1 MTMTEKTVDEQIAPL
16 RADIRR
22 LGNLLGMIIKE
33 QEGNDIFNLVEQIR
47 ADAKA
52 RRAGDT
58 EAAERLKTTIRATN
72 LTQKRMLIKAFSN
85 YLQLINIAEDQH
97 RIRTI
102 RERELAQRLGESV
115 ESAVAEL
122 RARGFSASQVR
133 DMLHKIRVR
142 LVLTAHPSEAKR
154 QEVLIKLRDIATMM
168 HLQESTTLLPRE
180 QRRVIDDILR
190 RIEQLWQIQPTR
202 TTRATVAEEVDAGI
216 YFITQVIM
224 NSLIDIYDTLKFVLT
239 DHYPDED
246 WSDLPPLLSFA
257 SWMGGDRDG
266 NPNVTAEV
274 TLKTLETMRRAARQ
288 VYLADI
294 AYLRDRLT
302 QSQQEVNIAPDLIEK
317 WQKENQHTRYPDEFY
332 RTVMDAIYY
341 RLEADLYKSGA
352 ELLADLQQVRDSL
365 RDNNSPH
372 SADGT
377 LSWLIRK
384 VELFGLHLAP
394 LDIREDARLHASA
407 INEIFAHY
415 GIATDFSALSEA
427 EKNAIL
433 EREITN
439 PRPLFPIHPQFSE
452 ETNRVIAT
460 WRMVAQ
466 AHQQYSPM
474 VIDCY
479 IASMSQ
485 HASDILTMLLF
496 AKEVGIAD
504 DIDLVPLFE
513 TVDDLQRAPSVM
525 RALFN
530 MPVYRDHLSQRRT
543 PDGHLRQ
550 QIMIGY
556 SDSNKDG
563 GYIASNWNL
572 YVAQE
577 IIAEVCGQHG
587 VAVQFFHGRG
597 GSIGRGGGPTNQ
609 AIRSQPAHAFHGE
622 IKITEQGEVI
632 AYRYSNSAIAYRHLS
647 HVVHAVLLAM
657 SDQDNHFIRPEWRE
671 AMNTLSEHGQ
681 YAYRAFVYETEGF
694 YEYWQQATPINELA
708 MMPIGSRP
716 AKRRPGGLE
725 SVRAIPW
732 VFSWMQSR
740 AIIPSWYGV
749 GYALAT
755 YCDSHPNGLQTL
767 QTMYQQWDFFRNLI
781 ENMELDV
788 VKADMG
794 IAELYSELVDDS
806 DLRHKIFAQIKSE
819 HARAWDYIC
828 KVTGQHEPLAK
839 TPIMLRSIARRNPY
853 VDPLN
858 FIQVELLRQLRS
870 SVPDTD
876 DYRAILRETL
886 ATINGI
892 AAGMKTTG

>member
-1 MTMTEKTVDEQIAPL
+1 MTTEKTIDEQIAPL

-22 LGNLLGMIIKE
+22 LGNLLGAIIKE
-33 QEGNDIFNLVEQIR
+33 QEGEAIFNLVEQVR

-52 RRAGDT
+52 RRVGDT
-58 EAAERLKTTIRATN
+58 EAAERLKATIRATN
-72 LTQKRMLIKAFSN
+72 IHQKRMLIKAFGN

-102 RERELAQRLGESV
+102 RERELAGRLGESI

-122 RARGFSASQVR
+122 KTQGVSGAEVR
-133 DMLHKIRVR
+133 EMIEKIRVR

-154 QEVLIKLRDIATMM
+154 QEVLIKIRDIATMM
-168 HLQESTTLLPRE
+168 NLQESTTLLPRE
-180 QRRVIDDILR
+180 QRRVMDDVLR

-202 TTRATVAEEVDAGI
+202 TTRATVAEEVDAGV

-224 NSLIDIYDTLKFVLT
+224 NSLIEIYDTLKFVLSY
-239 DHYPDED
+239 HYPDMD

-266 NPNVTAEV
+266 NPNVTPEV

-302 QSQQEVNIAPDLIEK
+302 QSQQEVTIAPDLTEK
-317 WQKENQHTRYPDEFY
+317 WYNENQTTRYPDEFY
-332 RTVMDAIYY
+332 RTVMDGIYY

-352 ELLADLQQVRDSL
+352 ELLADLEQVRDSL

-372 SADGT
+372 SSDGT
-377 LSWLIRK
+377 LGWLIRK

-394 LDIREDARLHASA
+394 LDVREDARLHATA
-407 INEIFAHY
+407 INEMFAHY
-415 GIATDFSALSEA
+415 GISPNFSALSEA
-427 EKNAIL
+427 EKIAIL

-439 PRPLFPIHPQFSE
+439 ARPLFPLNPHFSE
-452 ETNRVIAT
+452 ETNRVINT

-485 HASDILTMLLF
+485 RASDVLTLLLF

-513 TVDDLQRAPSVM
+513 TVDDLQRAPDVM
-525 RALFN
+525 QTLFTNRA
-530 MPVYRDHLSQRRT
+530 YHDHLLQRRT

-572 YVAQE
+572 YLAQE
-577 IIAEVCGQHG
+577 TIAEVCGQYG
-587 VAVQFFHGRG
+587 VSVQFFHGRG

-632 AYRYSNSAIAYRHLS
+632 AYRYSNGAIAYRHLS
-647 HVVHAVLLAM
+647 HVVHAVLVAL
-657 SDQDNHFIRPEWRE
+657 SDHENHIIRPEWRK

-716 AKRRPGGLE
+716 AKRRAGGLE
-725 SVRAIPW
+725 AIRAIPW

-755 YCDSHPNGLQTL
+755 YCDAHPNGLETL

-819 HARAWDYIC
+819 HARAWNYIC
-828 KVTGQHEPLAK
+828 MVTGQHEPLAK
-839 TPIMLRSIARRNPY
+839 MPVILRSIARRNPY

-858 FIQVELLRQLRS
+858 FVQVELLRQLRS
-870 SVPDTD
+870 SAPDTD
-876 DYRAILRETL
+876 DYRAVLRETL
-886 ATINGI
+886 ATVNGI

>member
-1 MTMTEKTVDEQIAPL
+1 MTTEQSIDERIAPL

-22 LGNLLGMIIKE
+22 LGNLLGTIIQE
-33 QEGNDIFNLVEQIR
+33 QEGEAIFNLVEQVR

-52 RRAGDT
+52 RRGGDS
-58 EAAERLKTTIRATN
+58 EAAERLKATIRATT
-72 LTQKRMLIKAFSN
+72 LPEKRMLIKAFGN
-85 YLQLINIAEDQH
+85 YLQLINIAEEQH

-102 RERELAQRLGESV
+102 RERELVSNLGESI
-115 ESAVAEL
+115 ESAVGEL
-122 RARGFSASQVR
+122 KASGRSAIQIR
-133 DMLHKIRVR
+133 DMLEKIRVR

-168 HLQESTTLLPRE
+168 NLQESTQLLPRE
-180 QRRVIDDILR
+180 QRRVNDDILR

-202 TTRATVAEEVDAGI
+202 TTRATVAEEVESGV

-224 NSLIDIYDTLKFVLT
+224 NVLIEIYDALQHVLEEN
-239 DHYPDED
+239 YPDED

-266 NPNVTAEV
+266 NPNVTPEV
-274 TLKTLETMRRAARQ
+274 TLKTLQTMRRAARNA
-288 VYLADI
+288 YLGDI

-302 QSQQEVNIAPDLIEK
+302 QSQQEVKIAPDLMEK
-317 WQKENQHTRYPDEFY
+317 WREENLNTRYPDEFY
-332 RTVMDAIYY
+332 REVMDAIYY

-352 ELLADLQQVRDSL
+352 ELLADLHQVQASL
-365 RDNNSPH
+365 KANNSKH
-372 SADGT
+372 SAQGT
-377 LSWLIRK
+377 LGWLIRK
-384 VELFGLHLAP
+384 VQLFGLHLAP
-394 LDIREDARLHASA
+394 LDVREDARLHATA
-407 INEIFAHY
+407 LTEMFAHY
-415 GIATDFSALSEA
+415 GISENFSALPESE
-427 EKNAIL
+427 KIAIL
-433 EREITN
+433 QREITN
-439 PRPLFPIHPQFSE
+439 PRPLFPLNPNFSE
-452 ETNRVIAT
+452 GTNRIIAT
-460 WRMVAQ
+460 WRMVGE
-466 AHQQYSPM
+466 AHRLYSPA
-474 VIDCY
+474 VIDCF
-479 IASMSQ
+479 ITSMSQ
-485 HASDILTMLLF
+485 QASDVMTMLLF
-496 AKEVGIAD
+496 ATEVGVAD
-504 DIDLVPLFE
+504 DLDLVPLFE
-513 TVDDLQRAPSVM
+513 TVDDLQRAPQVM
-525 RALFN
+525 ETLFN
-530 MPVYRDHLSQRRT
+530 NVAYHAHLNKRRT
-543 PDGHLRQ
+543 PDGQLRQ

-577 IIAEVCGQHG
+577 TLAEICAKHN

-632 AYRYSNSAIAYRHLS
+632 AYRYSNSAIGYRHLS

-657 SDQDNHFIRPEWRE
+657 GDQSNHIIKPEWRE
-671 AMNTLSEHGQ
+671 AMNLLSEHGQ

-708 MMPIGSRP
+708 SMPIGSRP
-716 AKRRPGGLE
+716 ARRKAGGLE
-725 SVRAIPW
+725 TVRAIPW

-755 YCDSHPNGLQTL
+755 YCDTNPNGLETL
-767 QTMYQQWDFFRNLI
+767 QAMYRDWAFFNNLI

-794 IAELYSELVDDS
+794 IAELYAELVGDS
-806 DLRHKIFAQIKSE
+806 DLRRKIFAQIKSE
-819 HARAWDYIC
+819 HARAWDFIG
-828 KVTGQHEPLAK
+828 KVTGQIEPLAK
-839 TPIMLRSIARRNPY
+839 MPVILRSIARRNPY

-858 FIQVELLRQLRS
+858 FLQVELLRQLRQTT
-870 SVPDTD
+870 PDTD
-876 DYRAILRETL
+876 EYRTLLRETL
-886 ATINGI
+886 ATVNGI